1 MARTSKTKIGGG
13 EGAQAE
19 RMMRADD
26 TTGQQR
32 AHSEV
37 LNTYRSG
44 AAQAGQMA
52 RDVGNVFNEGENR
65 KQRGEQFDE
74 SMAQRD
80 RQFTSSQEQQASQ
93 FNRQQAGQEDR
104 TNLEAAK
111 AGFEKGDSRS
121 AQLDKEM
128 GKGQGQEFVGP
139 MPPGEER
146 PGPLDPE
153 SQQRLQEQGQKPME
167 MDSSGKWRPT
177 AERQANT
184 EREQKRADFSADTER
199 MRAMAYRDQVGVSAQ
214 KALASG
220 DKEAYKK
227 DVQRLVALPNDR
239 QKQFDRLM
247 KDDPRPTDFPELKK
261 LAAGSEMADPSLMA
275 DIDKGIMTP
284 RIGAFLRAQVAK
296 DALQSVVLSKGSTDM
311 LEVDW
316 TNPQMIAFQ
325 DTRNN
330 INSFMKANP
339 ALAQLG
345 FIKSTEDKMRF
356 LNVLAAS
363 QVVMGLNRAPSS
375 PAGGMMPS
383 TDPMQQQQGGGAGAP
398 PMVGQTQGTPRPG
411 APDAGTQAVQDARA
425 GGASP
430 QDALQ
435 AGQDV
440 DPTAGRKM
448 PARPTYAETRRS
460 GL

>member
-37 LNTYRSG
+37 LNQYRSG
-44 AAQAGQMA
+44 AQQAGQMA
-52 RDVGNVFNEGENR
+52 RDVGGVFNEGENR

-74 SMAQRD
+74 SMAQRE
-80 RQFTSSQEQQASQ
+80 RQFASSQERQASQ
-93 FNRQQAGQEDR
+93 FNRQQAGQESR
-104 TNLEAAK
+104 TDLEAAK
-111 AGFEKGDSRS
+111 AGFEKGDARS
-121 AQLDKEM
+121 AKLDAEM
-128 GKGQGQEFVGP
+128 QQGGGEPFNGP

-146 PGPLDPE
+146 PGALDPE
-153 SQQRLQEQGQKPME
+153 SQMRLQEQGKKPME

-177 AERQANT
+177 AERASNMQ
-184 EREQKRADFSADTER
+184 REQKREDFKADTER
-199 MRAMAYRDQVGVSAQ
+199 MRALAYRDQVGVSAQ

-220 DKEAYKK
+220 DKETYKK
-227 DVQRLVALPNDR
+227 EVQRLVALPNDR

-261 LAAGSEMADPSLMA
+261 MAAGSEMADPSLMA
-275 DIDKGIMTP
+275 DIDKGVMTP

-296 DALQSVVLSKGSTDM
+296 DALQSIVLSKGSTDM

-325 DTRNN
+325 ETRNN
-330 INSFMKANP
+330 INSFMKSNP

-345 FIKSTEDKMRF
+345 FIRSTEDKMRF

-375 PAGGMMPS
+375 PAGGMTPS
-383 TDPMQQQQGGGAGAP
+383 TSPQQQQQQGGMAP
-398 PMVGQTQGTPRPG
+398 PPQIESSQPNPN
-411 APDAGTQAVQDARA
+411 AAAATQAVQDVRA
-425 GGASP
+425 GGGTP
-430 QDALQ
+430 QEALQ
-435 AGQDV
+435 AGQNIDRTG
-440 DPTAGRKM
+440 TAQQERGNLMGK
-448 PARPTYAETRRS
+448 
-460 GL
+460 